1 MLDYQALEKLG
12 RECGF
17 TYVEPL
23 DASTIKLLPE
33 VREMCKNG
41 NCGRYGKNWSCPPGC
56 GTLEECRARVE
67 HFQEGIL
74 VRTCFLWE
82 PAAAASARPAPIR
95 TLPAVSRRSRFRPWS
110 LMACW

>member
-41 NCGRYGKNWSCPPGC
+41 NCGRYGKNWSCPPG
-56 GTLEECRARVE
+56 
-67 HFQEGIL
+67 
-74 VRTCFLWE
+74 
-82 PAAAASARPAPIR
+82 AAAPWKSAGRGWNI
-95 TLPAVSRRSRFRPWS
+95 FKKGFWCRPWVNWKTS
-110 LMACW
+110 WTGKP